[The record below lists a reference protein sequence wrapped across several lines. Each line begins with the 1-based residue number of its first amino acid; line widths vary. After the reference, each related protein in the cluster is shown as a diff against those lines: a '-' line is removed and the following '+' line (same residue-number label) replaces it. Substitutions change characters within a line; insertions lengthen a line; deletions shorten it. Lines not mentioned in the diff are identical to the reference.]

1 MSYAHSLTVLIFNDS
16 LDQLET
22 LQRWFQAHGHRA
34 ITVQLS
40 LTRGAADMPK
50 KLLEEHRPDAAVFD
64 IGIPYLSNWDFL
76 AALRVSHLFNGTPV
90 VVTTGNKAA
99 LERLVGPT
107 EALEVIGLHED
118 LDAILAAVEVAAKN
132 SQA

>member
-1 MSYAHSLTVLIFNDS
+1 MSQARSLTVLIFNDS

-34 ITVQLS
+34 FTVQLS
-40 LTRGAADMPK
+40 VVRGAFGMPK
-50 KLLEEHRPDAAVFD
+50 KMLEEHRPDAAVFD

-99 LERLVGPT
+99 LDRIVGPND
-107 EALEVIGLHED
+107 ALEVIGLQED
-118 LDAILAAVEVAAKN
+118 LNAILAAVEAAAARN
-132 SQA
+132 